1 MTLIIKLSGFINYL
15 KEINLTS
22 RNGWKTNSSR
32 LKLDTGE
39 VSCYSSSSLFHILHL
54 FLCMNST
61 FPLFKGT
68 VKVISSDP
76 PCKDLYLIIMWKILS
91 ICESAMHSLHR
102 GLIEIT
108 LKGTV
113 KEKWKRY
120 RIKPENFRRY
130 KIHTKHLSDVPVS
143 RNLYKSCVKLYENIY
158 MKFCIKVIG
167 LNRS

>member
-39 VSCYSSSSLFHILHL
+39 VSCNSSSSLFHILHL

-76 PCKDLYLIIMWKILS
+76 SCKDLYLIINVEDIVDL
-91 ICESAMHSLHR
+91 
-102 GLIEIT
+102 
-108 LKGTV
+108 
-113 KEKWKRY
+113 
-120 RIKPENFRRY
+120 
-130 KIHTKHLSDVPVS
+130 
-143 RNLYKSCVKLYENIY
+143 
-158 MKFCIKVIG
+158 
-167 LNRS
+167 